1 MKTSKATPVDN
12 IKLHG
17 DSVLTVA
24 EIQVTEMEMNTIS
37 NAAKSKSPRYD
48 ILISKITNA
57 PIIVVKISDKVL
69 SNNSQLEIGDV
80 LIPSP
85 HDTPVNI
92 INLDDIYDIENM
104 VKNYQF
110 DKNNQQSSI
119 ITTMAK
125 TIPALKYTIH
135 FYRIFNGA
143 MIVAS
148 IKRD

>member
-24 EIQVTEMEMNTIS
+24 EIQVTEMEMTAIT
-37 NAAKSKSPRYD
+37 NAAKNKSSMSE
-48 ILISKITNA
+48 ILMSKIANA
-57 PIIVVKISDKVL
+57 PIIVIKISTGAVTK
-69 SNNSQLEIGDV
+69 NPELEIGDV

-85 HDTPVNI
+85 HDTPINI
-92 INLDDIYDIENM
+92 LNLDDIHDIDNM

-110 DKNNQQSSI
+110 DKTNAGNI
-119 ITTMAK
+119 ITTTQK
-125 TIPALKYTIH
+125 TVPSLRYTLH

-143 MIVAS
+143 MIASS
-148 IKRD
+148 IKCD